1 MDNFRSIAVETRQ
14 IVPTE
19 RRGSRDNESREA
31 DVARLLYC
39 QEMGADDILN
49 VYPPIKQLVRLD
61 IGNFVARADR
71 VVVIGLG
78 KEA

>member
-61 IGNFVARADR
+61 IGNCSSR
-71 VVVIGLG
+71 
-78 KEA
+78 